1 MAVIPIRIRNSS
13 TQNTPSSLGKGELA
27 YSELSDNLFVGDST
41 GSVVKIGGNADV
53 LKLAGIEAGAQVNT
67 VSSVAGKTGAVLL
80 LSADIQDFD
89 LSVDARIGAAT
100 IGSISDVDVAGAS
113 SGQQLTFDGTKW
125 VAQAP
130 SNGVTNFLALN
141 DTPTSFTAGAM
152 LQVNAAGNALEE
164 VTFIDG
170 GTF

>member
-13 TQNTPSSLGKGELA
+13 TQNTPASLGKGELA

-41 GSVVKIGGNADV
+41 GAVVKIGGQSDV
-53 LKLAGIEAGAQVNT
+53 LKLSGIEAGAQVNT
-67 VSSVAGKTGAVLL
+67 VASVAGKTGVVTLV
-80 LSADIQDFD
+80 SADITDFNT
-89 LSVDARIGAAT
+89 SVDSRIGAAT
-100 IGSISDVDVAGAS
+100 IDSLSDVNVVGAS
-113 SGQQLTFDGTKW
+113 TGQQLTFDGTNW

-130 SNGVTNFLALN
+130 SSGVTNFLALN
-141 DTPTSFTAGAM
+141 DTPATFTAGAM